1 MADTLT
7 GGAQVTPAPEA
18 APTPAAP
25 TPQAPAPTPAPGSQA
40 PAPTTGQPAAP
51 APAGT
56 IAGGNPAE
64 PAQPAPAS
72 YDFSKSVPEG
82 WKMDEAAAGQ
92 FSTIANGLKLNN
104 EQANQLA
111 KYGMEYAAGA
121 VKAYQAQQEAQ
132 AKSWAEATK
141 TALGADYDKTVG
153 LVGTAVERME
163 KVIPNLRQVLNEGG
177 IGNRV
182 EVVKLFAE
190 IGKMVGED
198 GGHSLKGAAANAD
211 AYAARYPKTDFSRYK

>member
-18 APTPAAP
+18 APTPAPAP
-25 TPQAPAPTPAPGSQA
+25 EAPAPQTPD
-40 PAPTTGQPAAP
+40 PTPVPSTGQPAAN
-51 APAGT
+51 APTGT
-56 IAGGNPAE
+56 IAGGQT
-64 PAQPAPAS
+64 PAQPAPES

-82 WKMDEAAAGQ
+82 WKLDEGVATQ
-92 FSTIANGLKLNN
+92 FSGIAKDLKLNN
-104 EQANQLA
+104 EQANKVA
-111 KYGMEYAAGA
+111 AYGMQYADNLIT
-121 VKAYQAQQEAQ
+121 AYKEQQETRSSEW
-132 AKSWAEATK
+132 AKQTK
-141 TALGADYDKTVG
+141 EQLGADYDKTVG
-153 LVGTAVERME
+153 LVGTAVEQLE